1 MLTHRA
7 AARKHIAG
15 SSAIPS
21 QVSAARGEKR
31 TERGYLAAA
40 RLLWETS
47 RPLSAAVALYAVAAS
62 VLPIAVL
69 IAAGHLVGDVP
80 AAAHHGLS
88 SHAGGRMLD
97 ALALTGAAYAAALLL
112 GPAQSALS
120 SAVKWRLVYRTQD
133 RLISAVARPVGIGHL
148 EDPTVL
154 DDLALAQGQ
163 LINQLT
169 ADAPMTL
176 ALVVSNR
183 ASGLIACG
191 VLASLRWWL
200 GLGMLVM
207 WTIVRRPQLRLI
219 RESGRLYSGS
229 SEVLRRAWYLQR
241 LTLQSDVAKE
251 SRVFDL
257 GGWLVDR
264 YRSQALMGLSAPWRA
279 LRQLDRTVLGLAG
292 LVLAGYAGACAFLGL
307 AGYHHQITLA
317 TLAVMLPMVVA
328 TMSYGDISW
337 DDVALAWMLQGVPRA
352 GRLERDLAPSGADP
366 RGSLPAAGRPAGEVR
381 FEHVGFTYP
390 SADRPVFTDLS
401 LVIPAGRSTALVG
414 LNGAG
419 KTTLVKLLARLHDP
433 GAGRIAVDGTALSE
447 LEPSAWQRQV
457 AVVFQDFVHYPL
469 TLRENIGWGA
479 PGALQDAEGLEQCA
493 RRAGVPISVGWDTIL
508 SRNYDGGVDLS
519 GGQWQRVALAR
530 ALFAIRHGARLL
542 VLDEPTAWLDA
553 RGEADFF
560 ERFLEITAGT
570 TSLIIS
576 HRFST
581 VRRADHICVLE
592 HGEVLEQGDHESL
605 LAAGSRYAELFRLQA
620 ARYEESA

>member
-1 MLTHRA
+1 MR
-7 AARKHIAG
+7 
-15 SSAIPS
+15 
-21 QVSAARGEKR
+21 KR
-31 TERGYLAAA
+31 TELGYGAAV

-47 RPLSAAVALYAVAAS
+47 RPLSAAVALYALAAS

-69 IAAGHLVGDVP
+69 FAAGHLVGDVP
-80 AAAHHGLS
+80 PAARHGLS
-88 SHAGGRMLD
+88 SHAGHRMFL
-97 ALALTGAAYAAALLL
+97 ALGLTGAAYAGTLLL

-133 RLISAVARPVGIGHL
+133 RLIAAVSRPIGIAHL
-148 EDPTVL
+148 EDPAVL

-163 LINQLT
+163 LVNQMT

-176 ALVVSNR
+176 ALVISNR

-191 VLASLRWWL
+191 VLASLQWWL

-219 RESGRLYSGS
+219 REGGRLYAGNT
-229 SEVLRRAWYLQR
+229 EVFRRAFYLQR
-241 LTLQSDVAKE
+241 LAVLPDVAKE
-251 SRVFDL
+251 SRVFGL
-257 GGWLVDR
+257 GGWMVER
-264 YRSQALMGLSAPWRA
+264 YRSQALLGFSAPWRTH
-279 LRQLDRTVLGLAG
+279 RQLDHTVLALAAA
-292 LVLAGYAGACAFLGL
+292 VLAAYAGACTYLGL
-307 AGYHHQITLA
+307 QGYHHHIELA

-337 DDVALAWMLQGVPRA
+337 DDVALSWMLQGVPRA
-352 GRLERDLAPSGADP
+352 GKLEHELASPADDLPGHMTAAG
-366 RGSLPAAGRPAGEVR
+366 LPAQEVR
-381 FEHVGFTYP
+381 FENVSFSYP
-390 SADRPVFTDLS
+390 SASRSVFEDLN
-401 LVIPAGRSTALVG
+401 LAIPAGVSTALVG

-433 GAGRIAVDGTALSE
+433 DGGRIVIDGRPLSE
-447 LEPSAWQRQV
+447 FEPAAWQRQV

-469 TLRENIGWGA
+469 TLRENVGWGA
-479 PGALQDAEGLEQCA
+479 PAELDDADGLEQSA
-493 RRAGVPISVGWDTIL
+493 GRAGVPPSIGWDTVL
-508 SRNYDGGVDLS
+508 SRNYEGGLDLS

-530 ALFAIRHGARLL
+530 ALFAVHHGARLL

-560 ERFLEITAGT
+560 DRFLDITAGT

-592 HGEVLEQGDHESL
+592 GGRVLEQGDHDSL
-605 LAAGSRYAELFRLQA
+605 LAAGNRYAELFRLQA
-620 ARYEESA
+620 ARYKDPA